1 MFDVNQCVGIYS
13 ADIETTGLLDD
24 LIAQGS
30 SAKLHNFCATSM
42 TTGSTWTFHCDTD
55 EDRERIAKFL
65 DRHIVLVM
73 HNGIGYDKKALEL
86 LGFDV
91 SKVLFIDSLAISWYL
106 DRDRA
111 RHGLESYGDEF
122 GVPKPEIKDWK
133 DLTQADYDHRVQ
145 EDVKIQALTYK
156 KLKKRFEELYGRMS
170 DIDFCNHKCIRYLMF
185 KMRQL
190 ADQADVSIKIDR
202 DSAEKL
208 YKSLSD
214 EVEEKLVVLRQIMP
228 KVPVKAKRKPPAKPF
243 KLNRELSATGQK
255 WKELT
260 EEHNLPFE
268 FQGTIEVVTGYEEPN
283 PQSPQQVKDW
293 LFTLGWVPLTFEFKK
308 DDDGNTRSIPQVY
321 IKNSGGEVCPSIVE
335 LSEELPDV
343 MHLVGLG
350 VLKHRRSL
358 VKGFLDRM
366 DADGTDTVVATAGGF
381 TNTLRLKHKA
391 PCVNLPSLRA
401 SKGKEIRG
409 MLIAKEGKM
418 FCGADLSALENILKF
433 NFQYP
438 HDPEY
443 VDSQM
448 KSDFD
453 PHLEIA
459 YIGGLLTR
467 DQINFWKIY
476 KEGLPVENYPMTPE
490 LERMLDMPEESKK
503 ALKSFIEKERGKG
516 KSTNYACLPMDTEVL
531 TVSGFKPYGELS
543 VGDRIISYKEGKL
556 VEDTIQH
563 LHFYQDAEVIHYGDS
578 KKVLRATMNHRW
590 LTTNRSGSS
599 VVYKTLDS
607 FNTETKIITTAPYI
621 GGKSEVTVD
630 EASLVAWILSD
641 GSFGGSVT
649 IAQSKGKYFE
659 EVESL
664 VKRLG
669 LYTSRQVSPR
679 EDGNDVYI
687 YNLKMKVL
695 RGIFSKLG
703 LDLTKD
709 QDFSEF
715 ILGLSKDALEAFV
728 ESFWLADGDTY
739 SGVKSFVVTQNSGK
753 VHDAV
758 QLAMY
763 LLGTGRVVSEA
774 KTDKCRLIRKH
785 KAGHIT
791 CQKKGIQGVTH
802 EDVFCLTTGNG
813 NFVIKQDNEIM
824 LTGNCQYG
832 AGAKTVART
841 AKIELELG
849 QNLVQ
854 SYKKL
859 NWSINAVADEQVKIK
874 TSFGMFQL
882 NPLNG
887 LLYNLKVAKDS
898 FSTLIQGS
906 GSYILDLWLLNI
918 YGHLDKGTFGVTHAD
933 VKLLA
938 TFHDELILEFDEEL
952 KESVRELVRVSLED
966 VNTAM
971 LGSGRITIP
980 FGCDIQ
986 FGKRYSEIH

>member
-30 SAKLHNFCATSM
+30 SAKLHNLCATSM
-42 TTGSTWTFHCDTD
+42 TTGSTWTFHCNTD
-55 EDRERIAKFL
+55 EDRKRIAKFL

-106 DRDRA
+106 DRDRP

-156 KLKKRFEELYGRMS
+156 KLKGRFEELYGRMS

-214 EVEEKLVVLRQIMP
+214 EVEEKMVVLRQIMP
-228 KVPVKAKRKPPAKPF
+228 KVPIKAKRKPPAKPF
-243 KLNRELSATGQK
+243 KKNRELSATGEK

-268 FQGTIEVVTGYEEPN
+268 FEGTIEVVVGYEEPN

-308 DDDGNTRSIPQVY
+308 DSDGNTRSIPQVY
-321 IKNSGGEVCPSIVE
+321 VKNSGGEVCPSIVE
-335 LSEELPDV
+335 LSDELPDV

-350 VLKHRRSL
+350 VLKHRRGL

-459 YIGGLLTR
+459 FIGGLLTR

-476 KEGLPVENYPMTPE
+476 KEGFPAENYLMTPE

-516 KSTNYACLPMDTEVL
+516 KSTNYAC
-531 TVSGFKPYGELS
+531 
-543 VGDRIISYKEGKL
+543 
-556 VEDTIQH
+556 
-563 LHFYQDAEVIHYGDS
+563 
-578 KKVLRATMNHRW
+578 
-590 LTTNRSGSS
+590 
-599 VVYKTLDS
+599 
-607 FNTETKIITTAPYI
+607 
-621 GGKSEVTVD
+621 
-630 EASLVAWILSD
+630 
-641 GSFGGSVT
+641 
-649 IAQSKGKYFE
+649 
-659 EVESL
+659 
-664 VKRLG
+664 
-669 LYTSRQVSPR
+669 
-679 EDGNDVYI
+679 
-687 YNLKMKVL
+687 
-695 RGIFSKLG
+695 
-703 LDLTKD
+703 
-709 QDFSEF
+709 
-715 ILGLSKDALEAFV
+715 
-728 ESFWLADGDTY
+728 
-739 SGVKSFVVTQNSGK
+739 
-753 VHDAV
+753 
-758 QLAMY
+758 
-763 LLGTGRVVSEA
+763 
-774 KTDKCRLIRKH
+774 
-785 KAGHIT
+785 
-791 CQKKGIQGVTH
+791 
-802 EDVFCLTTGNG
+802 
-813 NFVIKQDNEIM
+813 
-824 LTGNCQYG
+824 QYG

-841 AKIELELG
+841 AKIDLELG

-938 TFHDELILEFDEEL
+938 TFHDELILEFDVEL
-952 KESVRELVRVSLED
+952 KETVRDLVRVSLED

-986 FGKRYSEIH
+986 FGERYSEIH